1 MEKVEI
7 LDIARRRTIDT
18 FTLSEG
24 NKKVRIRSIEP
35 DPLHRFVMHAHDRG
49 DQADRIGSRSARRRW
64 CSTTWRSTRSSRTIP
79 WPNGEER
86 ENANIQFSPDG

>member
-7 LDIARRRTIDT
+7 LDIASRKTIDT

-35 DPLHRFVMHAHDRG
+35 DPLHRFVDDADRLG
-49 DQADRIGSRSARRRW
+49 DQARSTASRSARRRS
-64 CSTTWRSTRSSRTIP
+64 CSTT
-79 WPNGEER
+79 
-86 ENANIQFSPDG
+86 